1 MINLKKIVILLLCF
15 ILTGCFENSGYL
27 VKTCTNV
34 EKSDTF
40 TGITTYTFGFKN
52 DVIDDLKITYDYQD
66 TNSDTIAAL
75 KLSLTTQ
82 NNFLKLA
89 EEVLVDTPNQYKIT
103 YQLPLNPTDEI
114 KDKFVIRTSRTDLV
128 NNLKEKGFTCE

>member
-15 ILTGCFENSGYL
+15 MLTGCFEDSGYL
-27 VKTCTNV
+27 VKTCTKE

-40 TGITTYTFGFKN
+40 TGITTYTFGFKS

-66 TNSDTIAAL
+66 SNSETIEAL

-82 NNFLKLA
+82 NNYLNLN
-89 EEVLVDTPNQYKIT
+89 EEVLVDNANQYKIT
-103 YQLPLNPTDEI
+103 YQLPLDSSDEV
-114 KDKFVIRTSRTDLV
+114 KEKFVIRTSRTDLV
-128 NNLKEKGFTCE
+128 NNLKEEGFTCE

>member
-1 MINLKKIVILLLCF
+1 MINLKKIVALLFCF
-15 ILTGCFENSGYL
+15 MLTGCFENSGYL
-27 VKTCTNV
+27 VKTCV
-34 EKSDTF
+34 KEEKSDTF

-66 TNSDTIAAL
+66 SNSSTIEAL

-82 NNFLKLA
+82 NNFIEL
-89 EEVLVDTPNQYKIT
+89 ENEVLIDTPNQYKIT
-103 YQLPLNPTDEI
+103 YQLPLNPSEEV

-128 NNLKEKGFTCE
+128 NELKEKGFVCE